1 MAVGLHVPGPSLP
14 AARAHIGATSH
25 SGSQRGLFVLPL
37 QPQARVV
44 RARFLAPSATGLAAA
59 GVVLPSTPFEL
70 PAALNREGLA
80 RVANHLI
87 AAAAEVAGT
96 EAEHLQQEWDVLC
109 AGRLVRSS
117 LERHLRAAGES
128 ALEDVIE
135 LALIRPVAPAAS
147 SSARRAPDWVRGVGC
162 ASGLALSA
170 CMDGALVLHAI
181 EGDVVRAVDDGR
193 VSSSGLE
200 GSGSAASSAVLS
212 ARPIAAWV
220 GHAGPAQVA
229 VMETGP
235 ALPATHSAVAVTGGK
250 DGVARLW
257 RLRASASGPAARGS
271 SAAAQFAEPCALLAG
286 HATTVTAAAWGRG
299 LGSVATGDWS
309 GEVCLWDASAASEPG
324 WASDDSKDDA
334 EADPAS
340 KARGA
345 KRARRTSAAEPA
357 AVDPAARMPA
367 HTGAVGGV
375 TWASSS
381 SLVTGGWDRTIKIW
395 DPEHTGM
402 GGDGHAA
409 IIDCFKA
416 CTGVASAAAAGSG
429 SDCFASSHTD
439 GAVRI
444 WDARA
449 AGGDRGS
456 ALRGHSGWASAVAWR
471 PGSSHHLAS
480 AGHDGRVALWDTRA
494 PSQPLHW
501 AIQHDGKCL
510 SVAWDSPSVLCS
522 GGSDRRVRS
531 VCFPQ

>member
-1 MAVGLHVPGPSLP
+1 M
-14 AARAHIGATSH
+14 
-25 SGSQRGLFVLPL
+25 
-37 QPQARVV
+37 V

-87 AAAAEVAGT
+87 DAAAEVAGT
-96 EAEHLQQEWDVLC
+96 EAAHLQQEWDVLC

-162 ASGLALSA
+162 AGGLALSA
-170 CMDGALVLHAI
+170 CMDGALVLHSI
-181 EGDVVRAVDDGR
+181 EGTG
-193 VSSSGLE
+193 SSSDAE
-200 GSGSAASSAVLS
+200 GRASSSSAGESGDVALSAVLS
-212 ARPIAAWV
+212 AKPIAAWV

-235 ALPATHSAVAVTGGK
+235 ALPVTHSAVAVTGGK

-257 RLRASASGPAARGS
+257 RLRASASGTAAAGS
-271 SAAAQFAEPCALLAG
+271 SAAALLAEPCALLAG
-286 HATTVTAAAWGRG
+286 HATTVTCAAWGRG

-309 GEVCLWDASAASEPG
+309 GEVCLWDAGSASEPG
-324 WASDDSKDDA
+324 WAD
-334 EADPAS
+334 EAGADEDGTASGS

-345 KRARRTSAAEPA
+345 KRARRASASDPA
-357 AVDPAARMPA
+357 AVEPAARMPA

-429 SDCFASSHTD
+429 GDSFATSHTD

-444 WDARA
+444 WDARV
-449 AGGDRGS
+449 AGGDRGA

-471 PGSSHHLAS
+471 PGSAHHLAS

-501 AIQHDGKCL
+501 AIQHEGKCL
-510 SVAWDSPSVLCS
+510 TVAWDSPSVLCS

-531 VCFPQ
+531 VCFPL